1 MDIEPSTETEVEAK
15 TDPKVEAF
23 IKDGMAK
30 VTTSRGTAGDRHSP
44 NFADLDD
51 AVRQVLRHIAESS
64 VATPAVVGPAGPT
77 GAMGATGPT
86 GPAGATGPIGPT
98 GATGPAGAAVT
109 AGTVSVNA
117 AGTSK
122 PAGE

>member
-1 MDIEPSTETEVEAK
+1 MDIEPSTETEAK

-64 VATPAVVGPAGPT
+64 VATPAVVGPAGPAGPT
-77 GAMGATGPT
+77 GATGATGPT

-98 GATGPAGAAVT
+98 GATGPAASPIIAST
-109 AGTVSVNA
+109 A
-117 AGTSK
+117 K